1 MQEKTLRT
9 LEYNRIIDLLEEEA
23 ASEMTRERVRNLT
36 PLTDPERVE
45 EQLAETAEAVSVIV
59 HKGAI
64 PLGSFYDVAGAV
76 NLADKGGVLTQRQ
89 LLEILYDLKI
99 AREVKN
105 FLNSD
110 ELPAIPI
117 LRAMTDV
124 ICVFKHIEDEI
135 DRCILSED
143 EIADSASPALKSI
156 RREKVRKNEM
166 IRAKLNNLMSSAS
179 AAGIL
184 QDAVI
189 TLRQGRYVVP
199 VKQEQKAKFPGI
211 IHDQSQTGAT
221 LFIEPQA
228 VVTLNNELRELE
240 LEEQKE
246 IARILAELSAM
257 VAEVHKQIANNQN
270 LLVMLDF
277 AFAKGKLAK
286 RMRAEMPTIV
296 PGGALE
302 LRKARPPLIDPKQV
316 VPVTIRVGGNGPDD
330 YSELIITGPNTGG
343 KTVTLKTAGLLS
355 LMAQSGLLIPANEGS
370 TVPVYETVFAD
381 IGDEQSIQ
389 QSLSTFSSHMKNIVG
404 ILSEADDRS
413 LVLLDELGAG
423 TDPSEGAALAIA
435 ILNELH
441 GRGATTLA
449 TTHYTELKK
458 YALSTPGVRNASME
472 FDVETLS
479 PTYRLVLG
487 IPGKSNAFE
496 ISRKLGLSEHLI
508 AYAGTL
514 IDRGEIAFEDVLAKV
529 EADRK
534 KAEEDR
540 DEANRLRLQMQVQK
554 ADLDREMARVERKK
568 EQILEKARDEARDIL
583 DEAKTVLTESE
594 KELKALEK
602 LNDPEERRKRQIQ
615 LRAELKRQKERH
627 APKMRPP
634 ENAEPLRPE
643 DVRIGDYV
651 RILSMDQKGT
661 VLTLPDEK
669 GELKVQVG
677 TLSISVRL
685 SALSKVEGWAPQGD
699 SDAGRHAIRNG
710 RGANTP
716 KPASGGGTKTELNL
730 RSAATE
736 INVIGQPLD
745 DALLNVD
752 KFIDEAIRG
761 GLKQIAIV
769 HGRGAGILRKGIRA
783 ELSKNRYVDDFRN
796 APYNQGGDGCTIV
809 TLK

>member
-9 LEYNRIIDLLEEEA
+9 LEYNRIIDLLEAEA
-23 ASEMTRERVRNLT
+23 GSEMTRERVQNLV
-36 PLTDPERVE
+36 PLTDPERVR

-59 HKGAI
+59 HKGPI

-76 NLADKGGVLTQRQ
+76 NLADKGGTLTQRQ
-89 LLEILYDLKI
+89 LLEILYDLRV

-105 FLNSD
+105 FLNAD
-110 ELPAIPI
+110 ELPDIPI
-117 LRAMTDV
+117 LRAMSDV
-124 ICVFKHIEDEI
+124 IAVFKRIEDEI

-143 EIADSASPALKSI
+143 EIADNASPELRSI

-166 IRAKLNNLMSSAS
+166 IRAKLNNMMSSAS

-199 VKQEQKAKFPGI
+199 VKQEHKSRFPGI
-211 IHDQSQTGAT
+211 IHDQSQSGAT

-240 LEEQKE
+240 LDEQKE
-246 IARILAELSAM
+246 IARILAELSAT

-286 RMRAEMPTIV
+286 KMRAEMPAV
-296 PGGALE
+296 AESGVLE
-302 LRKARPPLIDPKQV
+302 LKKARHPLIDPKKV
-316 VPVTIRVGGNGPDD
+316 VPVTIRVGGDGPED

-343 KTVTLKTAGLLS
+343 KTVTLKTAGLLA

-389 QSLSTFSSHMKNIVG
+389 QSLSTFSSHMKNIVE
-404 ILSEADDRS
+404 ILSEAGERS

-435 ILNELH
+435 ILDELH

-496 ISRKLGLSEHLI
+496 ISRKLGLSENLI
-508 AYAGTL
+508 DYAGTL

-529 EADRK
+529 EHDRK
-534 KAEEDR
+534 SAEEDR
-540 DEANRLRLQMQVQK
+540 DEANRLRLQMQIEK
-554 ADLDREMARVERKK
+554 ADLDRRMERIERKR
-568 EQILEKARDEARDIL
+568 EEILEKAREEARGIL
-583 DEAKTVLTESE
+583 DDAKNVLTESE

-602 LNDPEERRKRQIQ
+602 LNDPAERRKRQLE
-615 LRAELKRQKERH
+615 LRAEMKRQREKH
-627 APKMRPP
+627 APRMKPP
-634 ENAEPLRPE
+634 ENGEPLRASE
-643 DVRIGDYV
+643 VHLGDYV
-651 RILSMDQKGT
+651 RILSMDQKGC
-661 VLTLPDEK
+661 VLTLPDDK
-669 GELKVQVG
+669 GDLKVQVG
-677 TLSISVRL
+677 TLSVSVNL
-685 SALSKVEGWAPQGD
+685 SALTKVEGWSPKGD
-699 SDAGRHAIRNG
+699 GDPGRHAIRNG

-716 KPASGGGTKTELNL
+716 KPVSGTKTELNL
-730 RSAATE
+730 RPAASE

-752 KFIDEAIRG
+752 KFIDDAIRG

-769 HGRGAGILRKGIRA
+769 HGRGAGILRKGIRQ
-783 ELSKNRYVDDFRN
+783 ELAKNAAVASYQN

-809 TLK
+809 QLK

>member
-1 MQEKTLRT
+1 E
-9 LEYNRIIDLLEEEA
+9 
-23 ASEMTRERVRNLT
+23 
-36 PLTDPERVE
+36 
-45 EQLAETAEAVSVIV
+45 
-59 HKGAI
+59 
-64 PLGSFYDVAGAV
+64 
-76 NLADKGGVLTQRQ
+76 
-89 LLEILYDLKI
+89 
-99 AREVKN
+99 
-105 FLNSD
+105 
-110 ELPAIPI
+110 
-117 LRAMTDV
+117 
-124 ICVFKHIEDEI
+124 EI
-135 DRCILSED
+135 DRCVLSED
-143 EIADSASPALKSI
+143 EIADNASPALKQI

-240 LEEQKE
+240 LDEHKE
-246 IARILAELSAM
+246 IVRILAELSSM
-257 VAEVHKQIANNQN
+257 VGEVWRQIANNQT
-270 LLVMLDF
+270 LLVKLDY
-277 AFAKGKLAK
+277 AFAKAKLAK
-286 RMRAEMPTIV
+286 KMRAEMPEIV
-296 PGGALE
+296 ENGVLE
-302 LRKARPPLIDPKQV
+302 LKKARHPLIDPKKV
-316 VPVTIRVGGNGPDD
+316 VPVTIRAGGDGPDG
-330 YSELIITGPNTGG
+330 YTELIITGPNTGG
-343 KTVTLKTAGLLS
+343 KTVTLKTAGLLA

-370 TVPVYETVFAD
+370 TVPVYANVFAD

-389 QSLSTFSSHMKNIVG
+389 QSLSTFSSHMKNIVE
-404 ILSEADDRS
+404 ILNGADSRS

-423 TDPSEGAALAIA
+423 TDPSEGAALAIS

-441 GRGATTLA
+441 SRGATTLA

-496 ISRKLGLSEHLI
+496 ISRKLGLREDLI

-529 EADRK
+529 ERDRK
-534 KAEEDR
+534 SAEEDR
-540 DEANRLRLQMQVQK
+540 DEANRLRLQMQIEK
-554 ADLDREMARVERKK
+554 ADLDRRMERIERKR
-568 EQILEKARDEARDIL
+568 EEILEKAREEARGIL
-583 DEAKTVLTESE
+583 DEAKTVLSESE
-594 KELKALEK
+594 KELKELEK
-602 LNDPEERRKRQIQ
+602 YNDPEERRKRQIQ

-627 APKMRPP
+627 TPKMRPP
-634 ENAEPLRPE
+634 ENAEPLRAE

-651 RILSMDQKGT
+651 RILSMDQKGC

-669 GELKVQVG
+669 GDLKVQVG
-677 TLSISVRL
+677 TLSIAVNL
-685 SALSKVEGWAPQGD
+685 SALSKVEGWSPKGD
-699 SDAGRHAIRNG
+699 GDPGRHAIRNG
-710 RGANTP
+710 RGVNTS
-716 KPASGGGTKTELNL
+716 KPAGGGGTKTELNL
-730 RSAATE
+730 RSAANE

-745 DALLNVD
+745 DALMNVD
-752 KFIDEAIRG
+752 KFIDDAIRG

-783 ELSKNRYVDDFRN
+783 ELAKNPAVTSYQN

-809 TLK
+809 QLK

>member
-9 LEYNRIIDLLEEEA
+9 LEYNKIIDLLEQEA
-23 ASEMTRERVRNLT
+23 GSEMTREQIRALR
-36 PLTDPERVE
+36 PLTNPGSVK

-59 HKGAI
+59 HKGPI
-64 PLGSFYDVAGAV
+64 PLGSFYDVAGAA
-76 NLADKGGVLTQRQ
+76 NLADKGGTLSTKQ
-89 LLEILYDLKI
+89 LLEILYDLRV

-105 FLNSD
+105 FLKSED
-110 ELPAIPI
+110 LPEIPR
-117 LRAMTDV
+117 LHGMSDV
-124 ICVFKHIEDEI
+124 ICVFQHLEDEI

-143 EIADSASPALKSI
+143 EIADNASPELRSI

-199 VKQEQKAKFPGI
+199 VKQEHKARFPGI

-221 LFIEPQA
+221 LFIEPQ
-228 VVTLNNELRELE
+228 VIVTLNNELRELE
-240 LEEQKE
+240 LDEHKE
-246 IARILAELSAM
+246 IVRILAELSAM
-257 VAEVHKQIANNQN
+257 VAEVHKQIANNQK

-286 RMRAEMPTIV
+286 RMRAELPTITDDGV
-296 PGGALE
+296 LE
-302 LRKARPPLIDPKQV
+302 LKKARHPLIDPKKV
-316 VPVTIRVGGNGPDD
+316 VPITIRVGGNGPDD
-330 YSELIITGPNTGG
+330 YNELIITGPNTGG

-370 TVPVYETVFAD
+370 KVPVYDEVFAD
-381 IGDEQSIQ
+381 IGDEQSIE
-389 QSLSTFSSHMKNIVG
+389 QSLSTFSSHMKNIVE
-404 ILSEADDRS
+404 ILEGADANS

-423 TDPSEGAALAIA
+423 TDPSEGAALAIS
-435 ILNELH
+435 ILNELY
-441 GRGATTLA
+441 GRSATTLA

-458 YALSTPGVRNASME
+458 YALSTAGVRNASME

-496 ISRKLGLSEHLI
+496 ISRKLGLDENLI

-529 EADRK
+529 EKDRK
-534 KAEEDR
+534 TAEEDR
-540 DEANRLRLQMQVQK
+540 DEARRLRLQMQVEK
-554 ADLDREMARVERKK
+554 ADMDKQMERLERKK
-568 EQILEKARDEARDIL
+568 DEILEKAREEARDIL
-583 DEAKTVLTESE
+583 DEARDVLKESE
-594 KELKALEK
+594 RELKELEK
-602 LNDPEERRKRQIQ
+602 YNDPEERRKRQLA
-615 LRAELKRQKERH
+615 LRQELKRQKEKH
-627 APKMRPP
+627 QPKALTV
-634 ENAEPLRPE
+634 ENATPLRPE
-643 DVRIGDYV
+643 EVHIGDYV
-651 RILSMDQKGT
+651 RILSMDQKGC

-685 SALSKVEGWAPQGD
+685 SALSKVEGWSPKGD
-699 SDAGRHAIRNG
+699 SDPGRHAIRNG
-710 RGANTP
+710 RGVNTP
-716 KPASGGGTKTELNL
+716 KSGTHTELNI
-730 RSAATE
+730 RSAESE

-745 DALLNVD
+745 DAVMNVE
-752 KFIDEAIRG
+752 KFIDNAIQG
-761 GLKQIAIV
+761 GLKQVYVI

-783 ELSKNRYVDDFRN
+783 ELAKNSAVDSYKN
-796 APYNQGGDGCTIV
+796 APYDQGGDGCTVV